1 MYFGLDAMLVEEL
14 LQNEGKRKWI
24 ALGKKEGRE
33 EGREEGE
40 IIGEKRGIELG
51 EDRANLRAYT
61 NMKDTYNDDA
71 ICSMLGI
78 SMQKLL
84 HLKDLLSNGI
94 DLQPKTV

>member
-1 MYFGLDAMLVEEL
+1 MCTFEEL

-61 NMKDTYNDDA
+61 NMKETYDDDA

>member
-1 MYFGLDAMLVEEL
+1 MCTFEEL

-24 ALGKKEGRE
+24 AVGKKEGRE

-51 EDRANLRAYT
+51 EDRANLRAYN
-61 NMKDTYNDDA
+61 NMKQTYDDDA

-84 HLKDLLSNGI
+84 HLKGLLSNGI